1 MRDTLLANAFAACLE
16 DIERGS
22 SLDECLAR
30 YPELR
35 AELAPALRTVL
46 QVRTVPE
53 WHVSPEFKA
62 TARERMARRVRS
74 RPQRQSLGARI
85 ASFKLPKMPSLS
97 FGVPALVRVAAVMLL
112 GLTVISGGSAI
123 ASSNTQP
130 DNPLHQLK
138 LATES
143 IELMLRPAGDS
154 RTELLVEI
162 LDRRA
167 SELLTM
173 LWQDKG
179 DAAQRALVNY
189 QAAVQVGRKILD
201 SYDPTDSAD
210 AAFAV
215 QWQEALARNVAVM
228 QGLVD
233 AIPAPLQPILRTAI
247 ANTQQEHTWVNDLLR
262 KTPRQLDTIEA
273 SPTKAPATS
282 PTPDQCTYT
291 VKRGDSL
298 SVIAKHYNT
307 TWQRLAALNNLSSP
321 DSIQVGQQLSV
332 PCTSQTSDGQATTA
346 AEFKLCPYTVNRGDT
361 LSSIALK
368 YNTTTRLLIAT
379 NNLQSADHI
388 VTGQR
393 LSVPCYVR

>member
-1 MRDTLLANAFAACLE
+1 MRDTQLANAFAACLD
-16 DIERGS
+16 DIERGM

-35 AELAPALRTVL
+35 TDLAPALRTVL
-46 QVRTVPE
+46 TVRSVPE

-62 TARERMARRVRS
+62 TARERMARRVRT

-85 ASFKLPKMPSLS
+85 ANLRLPQWPSQP
-97 FGVPALVRVAAVMLL
+97 FGVPALVRVAAMILVVLM
-112 GLTVISGGSAI
+112 VISGGSAI

-154 RTELLVEI
+154 RTGLLVEI

-167 SELLTM
+167 AELLTM

-189 QAAVQVGRKILD
+189 QAAVQVGRKMLD
-201 SYDPTDSAD
+201 SYDPKNPAN

-233 AIPAPLQPILRTAI
+233 AMPPALQPILRTAI
-247 ANTQQEHTWVNDLLR
+247 ANTQQEQAWVNDLLR
-262 KTPRQLDTIEA
+262 KTPRQLEEIEA
-273 SPTKAPATS
+273 SPTKAPTTS
-282 PTPDQCTYT
+282 PTPGQCTYT
-291 VKRGDSL
+291 VKKGDVL
-298 SVIAKHYNT
+298 SAIAKNYNT
-307 TWQRLAALNNLSSP
+307 TWQRLAALNDLASP
-321 DSIQVGQQLSV
+321 DSIRVGQQLAV
-332 PCTSQTSDGQATTA
+332 PCTGQTSGGQGTTT
-346 AEFKLCPYTVNRGDT
+346 AEFKLCPYTVSRGDT

-368 YNTTTRLLIAT
+368 YNTTTRLLIAV